1 MPDLGTDLFFSVLKH
16 LYISL
21 DFHFFGYQLLTLTTQ
36 KSTLQDVA
44 VHFGTFPAVLICKY
58 IYIYYIYI
66 YSTGKFNSIR
76 TSEILKS
83 FRDAFMAQIIFVSKL
98 KF

>member
-1 MPDLGTDLFFSVLKH
+1 MPDLGTDLLFSVLKH

-36 KSTLQDVA
+36 KNTLQDAA

-58 IYIYYIYI
+58 IYILYI

-83 FRDAFMAQIIFVSKL
+83 FLDAFMAQIIFVSKV